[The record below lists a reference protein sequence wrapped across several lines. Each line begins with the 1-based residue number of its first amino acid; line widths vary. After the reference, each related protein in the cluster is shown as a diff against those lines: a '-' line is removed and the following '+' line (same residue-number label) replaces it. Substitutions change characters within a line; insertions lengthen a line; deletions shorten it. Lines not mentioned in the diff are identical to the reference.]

1 MGGCLTYLQHSTLC
15 SIPPGARRNSRAS
28 CVLSL
33 SLSSCSVHPQVV
45 TTYATLGADY
55 GGKKNGGSKPNFPPL
70 GAIEWHRL
78 VLDEAHT

>member
-1 MGGCLTYLQHSTLC
+1 M
-15 SIPPGARRNSRAS
+15 
-28 CVLSL
+28 
-33 SLSSCSVHPQVV
+33 HPAQPLLQVV

-55 GGKKNGGSKPNFPPL
+55 GGKKNGGTRPNFPPL